1 MIQRRFPSW
10 LLLLIPL
17 ALTTAVQ
24 GTEQES
30 LLLGN
35 WTCESGACPDEEIQF
50 AIEGERR
57 VYNSGLQ
64 QRPSAVNGTWSL
76 EGNVLV
82 VECCGGVRF
91 EWVLVKVGET
101 ELRLRE
107 SGEAREIV
115 FSRISV

>member
-1 MIQRRFPSW
+1 MILLRRFPSW

-17 ALTTAVQ
+17 ALATGVQ

-57 VYNSGLQ
+57 VYNSWLQ

-82 VECCGGVRF
+82 VECCAGVRF
-91 EWVLVKVGET
+91 EWVLVAVGET

-107 SGEAREIV
+107 AGEVDEVV
-115 FSRISV
+115 FSRI